1 MANVSNIA
9 VKTID
14 GADTTLGAY
23 EGKVAL
29 IVNVASKC
37 GYTKQYSGLEAL
49 FQKYKD
55 QGFVI
60 LGFPCND
67 YGAQEPG
74 TNEEIKTFCST
85 NYGVTFDMFD
95 KVHAKGA
102 EQHPLYATLTKNAD
116 PTGDVAWNFEKFLI
130 GKTGE
135 IAGRFGSG
143 VTPESSELTGAIEAQ
158 LSV

>member
-1 MANVSNIA
+1 MANVSDIA

-23 EGKVAL
+23 SGKVAL
-29 IVNVASKC
+29 IVNLASKC
-37 GYTKQYSGLEAL
+37 GYTKQYTGLEAL
-49 FQKYKD
+49 YQKYKD

-74 TNEEIKTFCST
+74 TNEEIKKFACE
-85 NYGVTFDMFD
+85 NYGATFDLFD

-143 VTPESSELTGAIEAQ
+143 VTPESAELTGAIEAQ
-158 LSV
+158 LTA

>member
-1 MANVSNIA
+1 MANVSDIA

-23 EGKVAL
+23 AGKVAL

-37 GYTKQYSGLEAL
+37 GYTKQYFGLEAL
-49 FQKYKD
+49 YQKYKD

-74 TNEEIKTFCST
+74 TNEEIKTFCSS

-102 EQHPLYATLTKNAD
+102 EQHPLYNILTTSAD
-116 PTGDVAWNFEKFLI
+116 PTVDVAWNFEKFLI
-130 GKTGE
+130 SKTGE
-135 IAGRFGSG
+135 IVGRFQSG
-143 VTPESSELTGAIEAQ
+143 VAPEDAGLIGAIEAQ
-158 LSV
+158 LAQ

>member
-1 MANVSNIA
+1 MANVSDIA

-23 EGKVAL
+23 SGKVTL
-29 IVNVASKC
+29 VVNLASKC

-49 FQKYKD
+49 YQKYKD
-55 QGFVI
+55 QGFEI

-74 TNEEIKTFCST
+74 TNEEIKKFATE
-85 NYGVTFDMFD
+85 NYGATFDLFD

-102 EQHPLYATLTKNAD
+102 EQHPLYASLTQNAD

-130 GKTGE
+130 SKSGE
-135 IAGRFGSG
+135 IVGRFESG
-143 VTPESSELTGAIEAQ
+143 VTPEDAALTGAIEAQ
-158 LSV
+158 LAK

>member
-1 MANVSNIA
+1 MANVSDIA

-23 EGKVAL
+23 GGKVAL

-49 FQKYKD
+49 YQKYKD

-74 TNEEIKTFCST
+74 TNEEIKQFCTT

-95 KVHAKGA
+95 KVSTRGA
-102 EQHPLYATLTKNAD
+102 EQHPLYTSLTKNAD
-116 PTGDVAWNFEKFLI
+116 PAGDVGWNFEKFLI
-130 GKTGE
+130 GKNGE
-135 IAGRFGSG
+135 IAGRFKSG
-143 VTPESSELTGAIEAQ
+143 VTPESAELTGAIEAQ
-158 LSV
+158 LAA